1 MTLQR
6 SPVAGHAKLVTEQ
19 GQTQSQLQFSKYVPS
34 TFQGIFSPLPQ
45 LADTA
50 RV

>member
-6 SPVAGHAKLVTEQ
+6 SPVAGNAKLVTEQ

-34 TFQGIFSPLPQ
+34 TFHAIASPQGQ
-45 LADTA
+45 LAETGG
-50 RV
+50 V

>member
-6 SPVAGHAKLVTEQ
+6 SPVAGDTKLVTLQ

-34 TFQGIFSPLPQ
+34 TFQAISSPLLQ
-45 LADTA
+45 LADIA